1 MQEKHEEWR
10 FMRRRAEQLFEE
22 GDVKRSL
29 RMMRLIN
36 RRQQEVFDEK
46 RKQKRTN
53 CKIVSTR

>member
-36 RRQQEVFDEK
+36 RRQQEAFDEK